1 MDKNNAVR
9 SIDAPAESFR
19 RALRV
24 LVDAGRALTLCADVQ
39 EALRQV
45 AAVVVA
51 EFAEHC
57 SIEIGAAAA
66 DGARFR
72 VEAGS
77 APDRSTSGAL
87 LEEPL
92 SDGRAL
98 FGTIACATSDPA
110 GFDDVTRE
118 ALRVLSTELGV
129 ILSAQ
134 RLTRREHRVADR
146 LQRALLPGQLPVVA
160 GAEFHAS
167 YRPASDEAE
176 IGGDWFDAFDLPD
189 SRVAIS
195 IGDVA
200 GHGLEAAVIMGEVRQ
215 AIRTA
220 AAGATSPAAVLDYVN
235 RSIALRES
243 IGMVTAIFGI
253 YDPASGTLSY
263 AVAGHPPPLLA
274 FRNGM
279 VRALPSGTLPL
290 GCTEE
295 LGARDWTFTLP
306 AGARV
311 IFYTD
316 GLIENDRN
324 ITDGEKRLIAA
335 ARSMTGEATGD
346 DANFDPALELQE
358 LTFKGGSNRDD
369 AAVLVLTRH
378 SAVRDYFFSAV
389 PVVSAITRAIVA
401 DELDA
406 NDVASTRRFGILV
419 ALGEAVANAV
429 EHAYRGAA
437 PGLIRLSVSSERGQL
452 VLTVEDFGRWRPF
465 VRREERGRGFEL
477 MHAFMDGVQIRST
490 RESTSIVLKARV
502 HEAAPA

>member
-1 MDKNNAVR
+1 MR
-9 SIDAPAESFR
+9 SIDAPAERFR
-19 RALRV
+19 RALRL
-24 LVDAGRALTLCADVQ
+24 LVDAGRALTLCDDVQ

-45 AAVVVA
+45 AAAVVA
-51 EFAEHC
+51 DFAEHC
-57 SIEIGAAAA
+57 SIEVRTAGT
-66 DGARFR
+66 DVERLR
-72 VEAGS
+72 VEAGR
-77 APDRSTSGAL
+77 APDRTTSGAL

-92 SDGRAL
+92 SDGRTL
-98 FGTIACATSDPA
+98 FGTIACRTSNA
-110 GFDDVTRE
+110 GGFDDIARE
-118 ALRVLSTELGV
+118 ALRVLSTELAV
-129 ILSAQ
+129 ILAAQ
-134 RLTRREHRVADR
+134 MLTRREHRVADR
-146 LQRALLPGQLPVVA
+146 LQRALLPGQLPVVP
-160 GAEFHAS
+160 GAAFHAA

-176 IGGDWFDAFDLPD
+176 IGGDWFDAFELPD

-200 GHGLEAAVIMGEVRQ
+200 GHGLDAAVIMGEIRQ
-215 AIRTA
+215 AIRAA
-220 AAGATSPAAVLDYVN
+220 AAGATSPAAVLEHIN
-235 RSIALRES
+235 RSIAMRDS

-253 YDPASGTLSY
+253 YDPDAGTLSY
-263 AVAGHPPPLLA
+263 ADAGHPPPLLA
-274 FRNGM
+274 CRNGM
-279 VRALPSGTLPL
+279 VRALPTGTLPL
-290 GCTEE
+290 GCTAE

-324 ITDGEKRLIAA
+324 ITDGEKRLMSA
-335 ARSMTGEATGD
+335 ARSVTSRTCGGDTGL
-346 DANFDPALELQE
+346 DPAMALQE
-358 LTFKGGSNRDD
+358 LTFKNGSNRDD

-378 SAVRDYFFSAV
+378 ATVQDYFFSAV

-406 NDVASTRRFGILV
+406 NDVTSARRFGILV

-429 EHAYRGAA
+429 EHAYRGSA
-437 PGLIRLSVSSERGQL
+437 PGLIHLGVSSERGQL

-490 RESTSIVLKARV
+490 RESTSIVLKASVR
-502 HEAAPA
+502 EAAQA